1 MVQFSREDDGGGTRD
16 VVDLF
21 EMEKR
26 TEIHTISI
34 DLNLQSTSQKN
45 SLILVWGFLRF
56 QLGHVFFVAGTMFDK
71 QVIH

>member
-1 MVQFSREDDGGGTRD
+1 MVLFSWEDDGGGTGD

-26 TEIHTISI
+26 TKIHTISI
-34 DLNLQSTSQKN
+34 VLNLQSTSQKN

-56 QLGHVFFVAGTMFDK
+56 QLAMPFMRL
-71 QVIH
+71 